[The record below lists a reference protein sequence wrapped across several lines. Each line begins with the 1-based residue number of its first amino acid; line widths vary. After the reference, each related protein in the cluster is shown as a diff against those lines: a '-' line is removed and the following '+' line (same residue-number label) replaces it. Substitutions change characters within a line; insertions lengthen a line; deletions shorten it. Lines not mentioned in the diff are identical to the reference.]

1 MKQIFELKLYNK
13 SGKKVINTLYFD
25 CLNDAVLNVTKNK
38 CIITEFLEN
47 EKTGLI
53 EHQFGMFYQTYNN

>member
-13 SGKKVINTLYFD
+13 SGKKVINTLYYD
-25 CLNDAVLNVTKNK
+25 CLNDAVSSITKNK

-53 EHQFGMFYQTYNN
+53 EYQFGMFYQTYNN

>member
-25 CLNDAVLNVTKNK
+25 CLNDAVSSITKNK

-53 EHQFGMFYQTYNN
+53 EHQFSMFYKIYNN

>member
-25 CLNDAVLNVTKNK
+25 SLNDAISNVTKNK
-38 CIITEFLEN
+38 CIITEFHQK

-53 EHQFGMFYQTYNN
+53 EYQFGMFHKTYNN

>member
-13 SGKKVINTLYFD
+13 SGKKVINTLYFER
-25 CLNDAVLNVTKNK
+25 LNDAVSNVTKNK
-38 CIITEFLEN
+38 CIITEFFEN

-53 EHQFGMFYQTYNN
+53 EHSFEMFYKTYNN